1 MNIISFKLPKKNA
14 VSSNAMKML
23 HNPTVDRKNKVA
35 ENRLSENLHEL
46 EMEYERFGASYSREK
61 VHLKHELQVMRE
73 ELEKPSHE
81 LLEMLDRNTM
91 ERLMSPSPYISRS
104 PRPSS
109 STTRGHKKNNIPEIT
124 IEEVSEEKETR
135 PRSRRPFPRSSQKER
150 SIEQRMNNTHKRFH
164 LQANSQK
171 SIQEIERKHLMSR
184 GKSSKGKKVHSS

>member
-61 VHLKHELQVMRE
+61 VHLKHELRVMRE

-81 LLEMLDRNTM
+81 LLEILDRNTM

-124 IEEVSEEKETR
+124 IKEVSEENETR
-135 PRSRRPFPRSSQKER
+135 PRSRRPFPRSSQEER
-150 SIEQRMNNTHKRFH
+150 SIEQRINNTHKRFH

-184 GKSSKGKKVHSS
+184 EKSSKGKKVHSS